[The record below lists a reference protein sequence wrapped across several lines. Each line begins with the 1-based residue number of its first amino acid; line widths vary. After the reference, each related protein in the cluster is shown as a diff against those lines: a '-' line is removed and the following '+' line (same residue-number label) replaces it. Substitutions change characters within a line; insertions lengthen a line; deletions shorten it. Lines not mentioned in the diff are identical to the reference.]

1 MHEEERVITR
11 GAILCAKNPAWPA
24 DGLRAERNSSRCPKS
39 EGMRDPVK
47 CALKGFTVDSV
58 TFHQEAYDGIVE

>member
-1 MHEEERVITR
+1 
-11 GAILCAKNPAWPA
+11 
-24 DGLRAERNSSRCPKS
+24 
-39 EGMRDPVK
+39 MRDPVK